1 MENKNKALTAEKNR
15 CAKKLKKLSKELE
28 ELKSSLSIFNDDQ
41 WKALSS
47 KSMRGYY
54 WSDETVT
61 KALQLRFACG
71 SSGYDM
77 LISQGFPLPNNRTL
91 QRRMQNIDFQPGI
104 LTGIMKLLKLKVE
117 KFSEDETFCNLVLDE
132 MSIKSALEYDVG
144 DQVIRGNYTINPT
157 DQLSSHGLVF
167 MLAGIKSRWKQII
180 CYHFTGASFEGKD
193 VKNILIEIIHAANS
207 IGLKVINITSDMGPC
222 NQSV

>member
-1 MENKNKALTAEKNR
+1 MTAMDEDHDKDCENDSVDSSHLQIGEATTSAMDARSDHDYARNTGPVDSSQQQIVETTSFSDCEPCTCQRTKDLELTLRDMENKNKALTAEKNR

-91 QRRMQNIDFQPGI
+91 QRRMQRQ
-104 LTGIMKLLKLKVE
+104 
-117 KFSEDETFCNLVLDE
+117 
-132 MSIKSALEYDVG
+132 IKS
-144 DQVIRGNYTINPT
+144 
-157 DQLSSHGLVF
+157 
-167 MLAGIKSRWKQII
+167 
-180 CYHFTGASFEGKD
+180 
-193 VKNILIEIIHAANS
+193 KNDPRFS
-207 IGLKVINITSDMGPC
+207 
-222 NQSV
+222 